1 MIPSPFLHEI
11 AHLFPQ
17 VHRQGQISTPIL
29 PPKSCVYRLC
39 LPLCGNSQRSQPGRP
54 SLPEPFS
61 GIISESQVLTL
72 SFHPVIHGVRLA
84 RKEADVLD
92 KTRYLSLCI
101 ASPMVLLMALLSP
114 FSVAR
119 AQESAD
125 TAQPQA
131 PAQGLQTFE
140 DLVEVSEVFLDV
152 LALREGEVAR
162 GLGIDDFVV
171 EEDGEPVELTS
182 VSYYTTRYGAEFAG
196 ATATEAEEV
205 PSSRYFI
212 LFFHDQTRF
221 GLFNNRLMRQ
231 QLRAARD
238 ARRWIQE
245 AMEPSD
251 WVAIVSYDVELRV
264 HQDFT
269 QDPEVLS
276 AALERVA
283 TGKKPDQFRPGRR
296 EALGRGRELGILS
309 RLPVG
314 RELEDSVS
322 NVYEGIQRVAETTGF
337 LVGRKVMLLY
347 TLGFGVEKAGGRAS
361 IPDPRYYPQ
370 LEPVLNDHNVAVYP
384 IDLTP
389 PGSPPPQE
397 DFLQKL
403 ADDTGGRFDPN
414 FTGFFQPFEA
424 IAGEN
429 HGYYLLTY
437 RSERPSGEIGYQNL
451 TVTTTDQ
458 EIEVRARTGYR
469 YGL

>member
-1 MIPSPFLHEI
+1 MFTGFASQAPEN
-11 AHLFPQ
+11 PQ
-17 VHRQGQISTPIL
+17 
-29 PPKSCVYRLC
+29 
-39 LPLCGNSQRSQPGRP
+39 P
-54 SLPEPFS
+54 SLSPRTSLPGLIS
-61 GIISESQVLTL
+61 GIISESQVLTFY
-72 SFHPVIHGVRLA
+72 FHSQIHGVRLA
-84 RKEADVLD
+84 RKEVDVLD
-92 KTRYLSLCI
+92 ETRIWSSKLWL
-101 ASPMVLLMALLSP
+101 VVALLSP
-114 FSVAR
+114 LSAAL
-119 AQESAD
+119 AQDSPTSE
-125 TAQPQA
+125 
-131 PAQGLQTFE
+131 GLQTFE

-152 LALREGEVAR
+152 LALRDGEVAR
-162 GLGIDDFVV
+162 GLGIEDFVV

-182 VSYYTTRYGAEFAG
+182 VSYYTTRYGTDGSGESASG
-196 ATATEAEEV
+196 VEEV
-205 PSSRYFI
+205 PASRYFI

-238 ARRWIQE
+238 ARKWVTE

-269 QDPEVLS
+269 QDPEILS

-283 TGKKPDQFRPGRR
+283 TGKKPEPFRPGRR
-296 EALGRGRELGILS
+296 EAVSRGRELGILS
-309 RLPVG
+309 RLPAG

-347 TLGFGVEKAGGRAS
+347 TIGFGVEKAGGRAS

-384 IDLTP
+384 VDLTP

-403 ADDTGGRFDPN
+403 ADDTGGRYDPN

-429 HGYYLLTY
+429 YGYYLLTY

-451 TVTTTDQ
+451 TVTTKDPDV
-458 EIEVRARTGYR
+458 EVRARTGYR